1 MKKVKSRLIV
11 QRIQK
16 GKDQDAFAELYDAYV
31 EKMYRFISFKVG
43 NRHVAE
49 DLTSDLF
56 LKLWEYLT
64 RGKHTEIQSLNGLI
78 YRMARNLVID
88 HYRKSAAVLECPV
101 EDILHLSDA
110 TDLEDQVHLD
120 IEVANILTQVK
131 HLKQEYQEII
141 LLRYIEELSI
151 KEIADVMGKKRGNVR
166 VILHRATKTLQE
178 LLDDTHTS

>member
-1 MKKVKSRLIV
+1 MKKVKSRIIL

-16 GKDQDAFAELYDAYV
+16 RKDSDAFAELYDAYI

-43 NRHVAE
+43 NRHTAE

-64 RGKHTEIQSLNGLI
+64 TGKQQDIQSLNGLI

-88 HYRKSAAVLECPV
+88 HYRKHAAIQECAV
-101 EDILHLSDA
+101 EDILHLSDGVDVA
-110 TDLEDQVHLD
+110 EQVHLD
-120 IEVANILTQVK
+120 IEVASILAHVRD
-131 HLKQEYQEII
+131 LKQEYQEVI

-151 KEIADVMGKKRGNVR
+151 KEIAEVMQKKRGTVR
-166 VILHRATKTLQE
+166 VTLHRATKTLQDI
-178 LLDDTHTS
+178 LRDHPSS